1 MDTQKNKCSSLFVNI
16 MPLTENIIRVVYTNS
31 NEESGNSIL
40 IAEDFKPVT
49 NLTTDKYLSADK
61 YLSVDDCILFKN
73 KQGEVILKETEH
85 NLMEKEVF
93 TYYVDGEPVVK
104 HKQTA
109 NGEVAYIENATNKYA
124 GTSYEGK
131 LAFSITEQECIYG
144 LGQHEDGIY
153 NYNGKR
159 EYLFQS
165 NMKISIPFMISSRNY
180 GILIDTESALIFDSK
195 IFDNKKGQITFT
207 IDTTNRLSYYI
218 ITGENFD
225 EIINSLRSLTGR
237 TPMLPRW
244 AYGYVQ
250 SKERYQSSRDIL
262 NTVLQFR
269 KSGIPIDCIVQDWFT
284 WEEGLWG
291 DKHVD
296 KKRYPN
302 LKRLVN
308 KLHEEHVK
316 LMVSIWPNMAK
327 GSTNLREFKENGFL
341 LPNTTTYDA
350 FSQEAR
356 AVYWKQCEEEWFL
369 AGVDAWWCDNA
380 EPFSDADWNG
390 EEKRPEDVRYKLIV
404 DESKKYMD
412 WTRLNSYGLLHSKG
426 IYENWRKSNN
436 ERRVV
441 NLTRSSYI
449 SAQRYGTVSWSGDI
463 SAKWS
468 VLQKQITEG
477 IKFSMSGMPYW
488 TLDIG
493 AFFTVKD
500 KWENRGCNCSDN
512 KSKLWFWDGDYN
524 DGVND
529 LGYRELYVR
538 WLQYGAFLPM
548 FRSHGT
554 DTPREPWRF
563 GKPGDIF
570 YEAILKFIK
579 LRYQLLPYIYGMAA
593 AVHQNHSTILRSLM
607 FDFAQDENVKELSD
621 CFMFGK
627 AFLVCPVTEPM
638 YYDVNSM
645 PLSNVEKTKAVY
657 LPKGTCW
664 FDFWTNKV
672 HEGGQT
678 LTCVATIDTMPLFVK
693 AGSIVPISE
702 PLMYADEKNG
712 EISEIII
719 YSGKDG
725 EFTLYND
732 EGDNYSYEKGN
743 YSAIDLSYN
752 NNENTLTFGKA
763 CGEFKYQQ
771 IFKIKLIESEKSS
784 NTVEFTYKGEEETI
798 NLLMTR

>member
-1 MDTQKNKCSSLFVNI
+1 MDTQNKCSSLFINI
-16 MPLTENIIRVVYTNS
+16 MPLTENIIRVVYTKTKK
-31 NEESGNSIL
+31 EPENSIL
-40 IAEDFKPVT
+40 IAEDFKPMI
-49 NLTTDKYLSADK
+49 NLDIDK

-85 NLMEKEVF
+85 SLTEKKVL
-93 TYYVDGEPVVK
+93 TYYVDGEPVIK

-109 NGEVAYIENATNKYA
+109 NGEVAYIENARNKYA
-124 GTSYEGK
+124 GTSFEGK
-131 LAFSITEQECIYG
+131 LIFSITEKEGIYG

-159 EYLFQS
+159 EYLFQA
-165 NMKISIPFMISSRNY
+165 NMKISIPFLLSSRNY
-180 GILIDTESALIFDSK
+180 GILIDTESAVIFDSK
-195 IFDNKKGQITFT
+195 KGEIAFT
-207 IDTTNRLSYYI
+207 IDTTNELSYYI
-218 ITGENFD
+218 ITGESFD
-225 EIINSLRSLTGR
+225 EIIKSLRSLTGR

-250 SKERYQSSRDIL
+250 SKERYQSSEDIL
-262 NTVLQFR
+262 NTVMQFR
-269 KSGIPIDCIVQDWFT
+269 NSGIPIDCIVQDWFT

-296 KKRYPN
+296 KERYPD
-302 LKRLVN
+302 LKSLISR
-308 KLHEEHVK
+308 LHEEHVRI
-316 LMVSIWPNMAK
+316 MVSIWPNMAE
-327 GSTNLREFKENGFL
+327 GGCNHREFKEKELL

-350 FSQEAR
+350 FNEEAR
-356 AVYWKQCEEEWFL
+356 AVYWRQCEDEWFS

-380 EPFSDADWNG
+380 EPFSDADWNR
-390 EEKRPEDVRYKLIV
+390 EEKRPDELRYMLIV
-404 DESKKYMD
+404 SESRKFMD

-426 IYENWRKSNN
+426 IYENWRKTKN
-436 ERRVV
+436 ESRVI

-449 SAQRYGTVSWSGDI
+449 SGQRYGTVSWSGDI

-468 VLQKQITEG
+468 VLRKQITEG

-500 KWENRGCNCSDN
+500 QWENRGCNCSDN
-512 KSKLWFWDGDYN
+512 TNKLWFWDGDYN
-524 DGVND
+524 DGVDD

-538 WLQYGAFLPM
+538 WLQYGTFLPM

-579 LRYQLLPYIYGMAA
+579 LRYWLLPYIYGVAA
-593 AVHQNHSTILRSLM
+593 EVHQNHATILRSLM
-607 FDFAQDENVKELSD
+607 FDFAEDENVKELSGS
-621 CFMFGK
+621 FMFGK

-638 YYDVNSM
+638 YYEVNSV
-645 PLSNVEKTKAVY
+645 PLSNVKKTKDVY
-657 LPKGTCW
+657 LPKGTRW
-664 FDFWTNKV
+664 FDFWTNTM
-672 HEGGQT
+672 HEGGET
-678 LTCVATIDTMPLFVK
+678 LTCRATLDMMPLFVK
-693 AGSIVPISE
+693 AGSIVPVSE
-702 PLMYADEKNG
+702 PIMYADEKKG

-732 EGDNYSYEKGN
+732 EGDNYSYENGN
-743 YSAIDLSYN
+743 FSAIALSYN
-752 NNENTLTFGKA
+752 DNEKTLTFDKA
-763 CGEFKYQQ
+763 CGEFRYQQ
-771 IFKIKLIESEKSS
+771 NFKIKLIKNEEIP
-784 NTVEFTYKGEEETI
+784 NTIEFIYKGKEETI
-798 NLLMTR
+798 KLEDM